1 MVRFSLL
8 ALFALLASFMVFGCS
23 NDEVDPS
30 INGDGTTAPD
40 SSKSPDMTDDDSGDS
55 DDDDETSSTGTGMTL
70 ASDVYQKDG
79 VAICPVKG
87 VPVDDISTAESR
99 EVDGTTYYFC

>member
-30 INGDGTTAPD
+30 INGDETTAPD
-40 SSKSPDMTDDDSGDS
+40 SSNSPDMTDGDSGD
-55 DDDDETSSTGTGMTL
+55 DGDDETSSTGTGMTL

-79 VAICPVKG
+79 VAICPVLDG
-87 VPVDDISTAESR
+87 PVADITTAEFRVVDD
-99 EVDGTTYYFC
+99 TTYYFC